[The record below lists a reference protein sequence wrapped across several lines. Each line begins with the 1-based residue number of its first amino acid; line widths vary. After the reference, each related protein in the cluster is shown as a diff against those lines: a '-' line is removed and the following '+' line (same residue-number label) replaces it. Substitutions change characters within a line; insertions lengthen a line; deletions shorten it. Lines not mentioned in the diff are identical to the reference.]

1 MAERYAVRTDQTA
14 AQEIDGEAIVINFQT
29 NYYYGLNRTGTAV
42 WKLLQHGG
50 RNRADIADALAAA
63 FRTSA
68 DAVAPDVDRLIDALL
83 AEGLIQAAATTATA
97 PAAVDAADEYVAP
110 RLDKHEK
117 LDRLMLSGE

>member
-14 AQEIDGEAIVINFQT
+14 AQEIDGEAVVINFET

-42 WKLLQHGG
+42 WKLLQDGG
-50 RNRADIADALAAA
+50 RDRADIAGALAAA
-63 FRTSA
+63 FRTST
-68 DAVAPDVDRLIDALL
+68 DAVATDVDRLIDALL
-83 AEGLIQAAATTATA
+83 AEGLIQAAATAA
-97 PAAVDAADEYVAP
+97 AGPAAVDAADEYVAP